1 MVNIVS
7 VDLFIIRCPLLR
19 CAQLGQLFEA
29 PCTSSFYITLCCS
42 CHMPAGD
49 LLCNDRIFQHPRT

>member
-19 CAQLGQLFEA
+19 RAQLGLLLKA
-29 PCTSSFYITLCCS
+29 LCTSLFYITLCCS
-42 CHMPAGD
+42 CHIRAGN
-49 LLCNDRIFQHPRT
+49 LLCNDRTFQHVRT